1 MQTQQQVN
9 GKAKGMN
16 HEIVERINVA
26 LGHIQAALAEAERVV
41 AITEGGK
48 GYESGLAELHS
59 VGGRME

>member
-1 MQTQQQVN
+1 
-9 GKAKGMN
+9 MN